1 MRGKIALITCIVCIG
16 TLLFSNYTAVH
27 DNESPVYHGQTFEE
41 WQSEYS
47 ESGFSQP
54 LSRFLSALQG
64 SSNNLVSD
72 GLQKCIDGVYYL
84 IGEVNYLTAKL
95 TGSFEENGVGQSGGG
110 GSFGDFGGGG
120 IGGGGG
126 GVRDDGSET
135 SPFDNFFTAIAD
147 LLSGVG
153 QVFAGVFLILQSG
166 FNSLWTILS
175 AFTGFFTL
183 QWS

>member
-1 MRGKIALITCIVCIG
+1 MRTKIALISCIVCIG

-27 DNESPVYHGQTFEE
+27 DNSPVYHGQTFEE

-47 ESGFSQP
+47 DSGFSQP
-54 LSRFLSALQG
+54 LTRALSALQG

-72 GLQKCIDGVYYL
+72 GLQKCIDGIYYL
-84 IGEVNYLTAKL
+84 IGEINDFTAKL
-95 TGSFEENGVGQSGGG
+95 TGSFADNGVGESE
-110 GSFGDFGGGG
+110 GSFGGGG

-126 GVRDDGSET
+126 GARGDGSKT
-135 SPFDNFFTAIAD
+135 SPSDDAITAIAD

-153 QVFAGVFLILQSG
+153 QVFAGVFLILQSA

-175 AFTGFFTL
+175 VFTGFFTL

>member
-1 MRGKIALITCIVCIG
+1 MRGKIALITCIVCLG
-16 TLLFSNYTAVH
+16 TLLLSNYTAVH
-27 DNESPVYHGQTFEE
+27 DNSPVYHGQTFEE

-47 ESGFSQP
+47 DSGFSQP
-54 LSRFLSALQG
+54 LTRALSALQG

-72 GLQKCIDGVYYL
+72 GLQKCIDGIYYL
-84 IGEVNYLTAKL
+84 IGEVNDFTANI
-95 TGSFEENGVGQSGGG
+95 TGSFADNGVGEPSG
-110 GSFGDFGGGG
+110 SFGGGG

-126 GVRDDGSET
+126 GARGDGSKT
-135 SPFDNFFTAIAD
+135 SPSDNAILAIAD

>member
-1 MRGKIALITCIVCIG
+1 MRRKIALIACIVCIG

-27 DNESPVYHGQTFEE
+27 NKSPVYHGQTFEE
-41 WQSEYS
+41 WQSEFS
-47 ESGFSQP
+47 DSGFSQP
-54 LSRFLSALQG
+54 LTRFLVAIQG

-72 GLQKCIDGVYYL
+72 GLQKCIDGIYYL
-84 IGEVNYLTAKL
+84 IGEINDFTASI
-95 TGSFEENGVGQSGGG
+95 TGNFVENGVGEPE
-110 GSFGDFGGGG
+110 GSFGGGG

-126 GVRDDGSET
+126 GARGNGST
-135 SPFDNFFTAIAD
+135 LSPSANAIMTIVD

-175 AFTGFFTL
+175 AFTGFLTL

>member
-1 MRGKIALITCIVCIG
+1 MKGKIALIVCIVCIG
-16 TLLFSNYTAVH
+16 TLLFSNYTSVH
-27 DNESPVYHGQTFEE
+27 NNNSPVYHGQTFEE

-47 ESGFSQP
+47 DSGFSQP
-54 LSRFLSALQG
+54 LSRFLYALQG

-72 GLQKCIDGVYYL
+72 GLQKCIDGIYYL
-84 IGEVNYLTAKL
+84 IGELNEFTADV
-95 TGSFEENGVGQSGGG
+95 TGSFVDNGLGEPE
-110 GSFGDFGGGG
+110 GSFGGGG

-126 GVRDDGSET
+126 GARGDGSKH
-135 SPFDNFFTAIAD
+135 SASDNVVVALSD

-153 QVFAGVFLILQSG
+153 QVFAGVFLVLQSA
-166 FNSLWTILS
+166 FNAMWTLLS

>member
-1 MRGKIALITCIVCIG
+1 MRSKIALITCIVCIC

-27 DNESPVYHGQTFEE
+27 KSESPVYHGQTFDE

-54 LSRFLSALQG
+54 LTRFLSALQG
-64 SSNNLVSD
+64 SSNNLISD
-72 GLQKCIDGVYYL
+72 GLQKCIDGIYYL
-84 IGEVNYLTAKL
+84 IGELNDFTSYL
-95 TGSFEENGVGQSGGG
+95 TGSFVDNGVGEPE
-110 GSFGDFGGGG
+110 GSFGGGG

-126 GVRDDGSET
+126 GARGDGSKHSAEDT
-135 SPFDNFFTAIAD
+135 FFSALTD
-147 LLSGVG
+147 LLSGLG
-153 QVFAGVFLILQSG
+153 QVFAGVFLILQSS
-166 FNSLWTILS
+166 FNAIWTILS

>member
-1 MRGKIALITCIVCIG
+1 MRRKIALISCIVCIG

-27 DNESPVYHGQTFEE
+27 DNSPVYHGQTFEE

-47 ESGFSQP
+47 DSGFSQP
-54 LSRFLSALQG
+54 LTRCLVALQG

-72 GLQKCIDGVYYL
+72 GLQKCIDGIYYL
-84 IGEVNYLTAKL
+84 IGEVNDFTAKI
-95 TGSFEENGVGQSGGG
+95 TGSFADNGVGKHEPSG
-110 GSFGDFGGGG
+110 SFGGGG

-126 GVRDDGSET
+126 GARGDGSKT
-135 SPFDNFFTAIAD
+135 AFSDNVFTAIAD
-147 LLSGVG
+147 FLSGVG

>member
-1 MRGKIALITCIVCIG
+1 MRRKIALIACIVCIG
-16 TLLFSNYTAVH
+16 TLLFSNYTSVH
-27 DNESPVYHGQTFEE
+27 DNSPVYHGQTFEE
-41 WQSEYS
+41 WQSEFS
-47 ESGFSQP
+47 DSGFSQP
-54 LSRFLSALQG
+54 LTRFLVALQG

-72 GLQKCIDGVYYL
+72 GLQKCIDGIYYL
-84 IGEVNYLTAKL
+84 IGEVNDFTASL
-95 TGSFEENGVGQSGGG
+95 TGSFAENGVGEPE
-110 GSFGDFGGGG
+110 GSLGGGG

-126 GVRDDGSET
+126 GARGDGSKT
-135 SPFDNFFTAIAD
+135 SPSANFITAIAD
-147 LLSGVG
+147 FFSGIG

>member
-1 MRGKIALITCIVCIG
+1 MRSKIALITCIVCIG

-27 DNESPVYHGQTFEE
+27 NNESPVYHGQTFEE

-54 LSRFLSALQG
+54 LTRFLSALQG

-72 GLQKCIDGVYYL
+72 GLQKCIDGIYYL
-84 IGEVNYLTAKL
+84 IGELNEFTAYI
-95 TGSFEENGVGQSGGG
+95 TGSFADNGLGEPE
-110 GSFGDFGGGG
+110 GSFGGGG

-126 GVRDDGSET
+126 GARGDGSKA
-135 SPFDNFFTAIAD
+135 SPTDNVIFAIAD
-147 LLSGVG
+147 LLSGLG
-153 QVFAGVFLILQSG
+153 QVFAGAFLILQSA

>member
-1 MRGKIALITCIVCIG
+1 MRRKIALISCIVCIG
-16 TLLFSNYTAVH
+16 TLLFSNYFSIY
-27 DNESPVYHGQTFEE
+27 DDSPVYYGQTFEE
-41 WQSEYS
+41 WQSELSY
-47 ESGFSQP
+47 SGFSQP
-54 LSRFLSALQG
+54 LTRFLVSLEG

-72 GLQKCIDGVYYL
+72 GLQKCIDGIYYL
-84 IGEVNYLTAKL
+84 IGEINDFTAKI
-95 TGSFEENGVGQSGGG
+95 TGSFADNGVGQSGGG

-126 GVRDDGSET
+126 GVRGDGST
-135 SPFDNFFTAIAD
+135 SSPFDNVISAIAD

>member
-1 MRGKIALITCIVCIG
+1 MRRQIALIACIVCIG

-27 DNESPVYHGQTFEE
+27 DDSPVYHGQTFEE
-41 WQSEYS
+41 WQSEFS
-47 ESGFSQP
+47 DSGFSQP
-54 LSRFLSALQG
+54 LTRALSALQG

-72 GLQKCIDGVYYL
+72 GLQKCIDGIYYL
-84 IGEVNYLTAKL
+84 IGEINDFTATI
-95 TGSFEENGVGQSGGG
+95 TGSFVDNGVGKPEPD
-110 GSFGDFGGGG
+110 GSFGGGG

-126 GVRDDGSET
+126 GVRGDGSET
-135 SPFDNFFTAIAD
+135 SPSDNAIIAIAD